1 MLAISKKESG
11 LVPKSESS
19 YAKTAAAR
27 IKKVFSA
34 FRKYS
39 DSEVDTIK
47 KKPQEFFDII
57 YGGKYG
63 NAKNEGYKYR
73 GRGLNQI
80 TFKGNYDKY
89 KDLSGYDIIKDPD
102 LLNTVDVAAK
112 CLVEYFKSNFR
123 KAPDSIKSKYNFSNI
138 NSFKNLEDA
147 TGAFYHA
154 NAGWGKS
161 YSEVVA
167 DSTGGRKKAF
177 GYVGNLYETY
187 KNQM

>member
-1 MLAISKKESG
+1 
-11 LVPKSESS
+11 VDV
-19 YAKTAAAR
+19 
-27 IKKVFSA
+27 IKKDA
-34 FRKYS
+34 
-39 DSEVDTIK
+39 K
-47 KKPQEFFDII
+47 KFFDII

-63 NAKNEGYKYR
+63 NGKDEGFKYR

-80 TFKGNYDKY
+80 TFKGNYQKY
-89 KDLSGYDIIKDPD
+89 KTLSGYDIIKDPD
-102 LLNTVDVAAK
+102 LLNTVEVAAK
-112 CLVEYFKSNFR
+112 CLVEFFKSNFNS
-123 KAPDSIKSKYNFSNI
+123 APKSIKNSYNFTNI
-138 NSFKNLEDA
+138 NSFTNLKDA

-177 GYVGNLYETY
+177 SYVGNLYETY